1 MKKTIL
7 ITAGPTMEPIDP
19 VRYISNHSSG
29 KMGYAIAKACAKKYK
44 VILITGPT
52 SIQPPR
58 GCHVISVT
66 TAREMRSEV
75 LKHFSKADIIFKV
88 AAVADYRV
96 KKKAS
101 KKLKKD
107 KNSLSLELVKN
118 PDILKELGK
127 KKKPHQTLVGFA
139 AETHRG
145 VTYAKKKLKEKNLD
159 WIVLNEISKKNQG
172 FGSSLNE
179 VTLIAADGRKVH
191 IPKTQKTKIAELILK
206 AVTNIEPDPQFKFT
220 FKKFRLLRLFSKKSS

>member
-7 ITAGPTMEPIDP
+7 ITAGPTLEPIDP

-29 KMGYAIAKACAKKYK
+29 KMGYALAKACLRTHH

-52 SIQPPR
+52 SIQPPL
-58 GCHVISVT
+58 GCQVIRVQ
-66 TAREMRSEV
+66 TAREMRQAV
-75 LKHFSKADIIFKV
+75 LKNFAKADIIFKV
-88 AAVADYRV
+88 AAVADYRL
-96 KKKAS
+96 KKASS
-101 KKLKKD
+101 KKLKKEQD
-107 KNSLSLELVKN
+107 TLTLELVKN
-118 PDILKELGK
+118 PDILKELGR

-139 AETHRG
+139 AETHKG

-172 FGSSLNE
+172 FGSPLNE

-191 IPKTQKTKIAELILK
+191 IAKTQKTKIAKLILK
-206 AVTNIEPDPQFKFT
+206 AVLQIEPDPQFKFR
-220 FKKFRLLRLFSKKSS
+220 FKKFKLLKIFSKSR